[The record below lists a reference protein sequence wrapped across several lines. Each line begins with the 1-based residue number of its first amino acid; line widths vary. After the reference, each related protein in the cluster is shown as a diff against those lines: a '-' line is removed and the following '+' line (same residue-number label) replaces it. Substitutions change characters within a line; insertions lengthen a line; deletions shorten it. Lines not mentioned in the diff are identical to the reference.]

1 MTNNRLTH
9 KTLLSLR
16 QLFDANRSVAYLK
29 MVAFLLLLLFNNG
42 SFAQTRA
49 DSMLIQIIDEDSI
62 TPVAG
67 AAIRLSNKGKEPL
80 RLITNERGEACVPTT
95 YKADSIQIT
104 YWGKTMLHAAAQL
117 TLSINRF
124 YIQSNLYLD
133 NVTITANRQLVKRS
147 LMQDVVQIKGI
158 ELFKS
163 DNALDILPLIPGV
176 VIDENRLSYF
186 NHPIIGIR
194 LGKGGVLKGIGAST
208 MKILKALRTEN
219 INDITFKRRN
229 QGQGIQYEIIIKT
242 DHSVDVTLSPTLG
255 AYMGKRANAEASLY
269 SQLSTKHLNNILMVS
284 GDVLN
289 KRKSEQST
297 YDIHSKQTQ
306 VDVDDAEHGKSLNLN
321 YDAEWS
327 PNDAFSAGISTSYYT
342 NRGQKSRISHE
353 ESASFHFEYAPMT
366 FEDVTGS
373 LFLNWNK
380 GCHSLHGEMSYNK
393 SISRINLKTD
403 GVTQQ
408 DLHQNSISP
417 NAFVEYALT
426 NKAQTAGLSASFAY
440 AHLRN
445 TDTDKLVST
454 PQLPIKE
461 HTFTPVIAAFWEKDK
476 FGVHA
481 AMQFERNYNNFYSSF
496 ALLPKLSLRYGG
508 DAMSVELDYAKSID
522 RPLAFMLTNNQTTQT
537 SKFRSVGNARLIP
550 SDKQQLDINL
560 SWSNLFFTISKRW
573 ENNVKDLLLDDTAFG
588 DTLLER
594 WQNVGRASS
603 WDFNVYY
610 NLHYGWF
617 YANPHVSLNL
627 GKFKGNAN
635 HLNNYNFT
643 LSLPLQATFNNH
655 KLSVDIEY
663 LAHSKYYQT
672 TTQLMLILDIRYNVN
687 IPKSHIIIT
696 FFARDLLNSM
706 SIEKSTTQTASYLS
720 STVLHKDKR
729 LFGLSLAYS
738 FSKGKQRN
746 INGVTNNQNRNK

>member
-617 YANPHVSLNL
+617 YANPHVSLNF

-672 TTQLMLILDIRYNVN
+672 TTQPMLILDIRYNVN

>member
-672 TTQLMLILDIRYNVN
+672 TTQPMLILDIRYNVN

>member
-269 SQLSTKHLNNILMVS
+269 SQLSTKNLNNILMVS

-461 HTFTPVIAAFWEKDK
+461 HTFTPVIAVFWEKDK

-672 TTQLMLILDIRYNVN
+672 TTQPMLILDIRYNVN

>member
-49 DSMLIQIIDEDSI
+49 ESMCRQIIDAHSI

-672 TTQLMLILDIRYNVN
+672 TTQPMLILDIRYNVN

>member
-269 SQLSTKHLNNILMVS
+269 SQLSTKHLNS
-284 GDVLN
+284 
-289 KRKSEQST
+289 
-297 YDIHSKQTQ
+297 
-306 VDVDDAEHGKSLNLN
+306 
-321 YDAEWS
+321 
-327 PNDAFSAGISTSYYT
+327 
-342 NRGQKSRISHE
+342 
-353 ESASFHFEYAPMT
+353 
-366 FEDVTGS
+366 
-373 LFLNWNK
+373 
-380 GCHSLHGEMSYNK
+380 
-393 SISRINLKTD
+393 D
-403 GVTQQ
+403 G
-408 DLHQNSISP
+408 
-417 NAFVEYALT
+417 
-426 NKAQTAGLSASFAY
+426 
-440 AHLRN
+440 
-445 TDTDKLVST
+445 
-454 PQLPIKE
+454 
-461 HTFTPVIAAFWEKDK
+461 
-476 FGVHA
+476 
-481 AMQFERNYNNFYSSF
+481 
-496 ALLPKLSLRYGG
+496 
-508 DAMSVELDYAKSID
+508 
-522 RPLAFMLTNNQTTQT
+522 
-537 SKFRSVGNARLIP
+537 
-550 SDKQQLDINL
+550 
-560 SWSNLFFTISKRW
+560 
-573 ENNVKDLLLDDTAFG
+573 
-588 DTLLER
+588 
-594 WQNVGRASS
+594 
-603 WDFNVYY
+603 
-610 NLHYGWF
+610 
-617 YANPHVSLNL
+617 
-627 GKFKGNAN
+627 
-635 HLNNYNFT
+635 
-643 LSLPLQATFNNH
+643 
-655 KLSVDIEY
+655 
-663 LAHSKYYQT
+663 
-672 TTQLMLILDIRYNVN
+672 
-687 IPKSHIIIT
+687 
-696 FFARDLLNSM
+696 
-706 SIEKSTTQTASYLS
+706 
-720 STVLHKDKR
+720 
-729 LFGLSLAYS
+729 
-738 FSKGKQRN
+738 
-746 INGVTNNQNRNK
+746 

>member
-461 HTFTPVIAAFWEKDK
+461 HTFTPVIAVFWEKDK

-672 TTQLMLILDIRYNVN
+672 TTQPMLILDIRYNVN